1 MNSLEPGGTRYEDGD
16 DDEGEPVFLGPDVEF
31 NEDARKFVLD
41 NFDYFFEFYLEQW
54 WLDEAHWPAPRTREM
69 FLDWFEITIS
79 SMVEDVVDGPL
90 TAE

>member
-1 MNSLEPGGTRYEDGD
+1 MLE
-16 DDEGEPVFLGPDVEF
+16 
-31 NEDARKFVLD
+31 

-54 WLDEAHWPAPRTREM
+54 WLDESHWPTPRTREM

-90 TAE
+90 TSE